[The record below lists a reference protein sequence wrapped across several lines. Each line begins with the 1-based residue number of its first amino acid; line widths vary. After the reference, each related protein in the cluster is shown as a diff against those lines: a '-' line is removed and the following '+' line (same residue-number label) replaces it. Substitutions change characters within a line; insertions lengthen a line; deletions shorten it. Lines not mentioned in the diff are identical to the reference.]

1 MPDIRRSIMQ
11 LTEREEEIMAWAAV
25 AFRKWWFEM
34 SDICQRLYSGER
46 VPFSDRRVD
55 MFYLPFK
62 IDVLP
67 LYYGMRA
74 GAAKLALGANPS
86 LFTIVLNETGD
97 RIVWA
102 CIENAEN
109 GVYTSYNILNDRLGR
124 PWARK
129 AARLLFQDKMDEAF
143 DYLTSWVRKQPEMSH
158 IEVGAIKVAHL
169 SFFRV
174 LKEAWDRSGE
184 GKIGSFFFY
193 ALNAVKEIQE
203 NRWLRL
209 YPDVNLSRALR
220 IIYPYLKIS
229 SPINSVYGRLMR
241 ALPV

>member
-1 MPDIRRSIMQ
+1 MK
-11 LTEREEEIMAWAAV
+11 LTKPEKEIMAWAAV

-34 SDICQRLYSGER
+34 SDICQRLYAGES
-46 VPFSDRRVD
+46 VPFRERRVD

-67 LYYGMRA
+67 LFYGMRA

-102 CIENAEN
+102 CIEHAED
-109 GVYTSYNILNDRLGR
+109 GVYTSYHILNDRLGQA
-124 PWARK
+124 WARK
-129 AARLLFQDKMDEAF
+129 AAGLLFQDRMEEAF
-143 DYLTSWVRKQPEMSH
+143 DYLTSWIRKQPEIRH
-158 IEVGAIKVAHL
+158 IDVGAIKVAHL
-169 SFFRV
+169 SFFMA
-174 LKEAWDRSGE
+174 LKKAWDRSGE

-209 YPDVNLSRALR
+209 YPDVNLARALR
-220 IIYPYLKIS
+220 IIYPYLKIAG
-229 SPINSVYGRLMR
+229 PLNSVYGRLMKT
-241 ALPV
+241 LPV